1 MLVIRDGQL
10 GEIEK
15 EMKEDQFKRRLL
27 KAMQK
32 AWPARCAA
40 LGENG
45 LKAWINSGVKRALN
59 QNIKNHNNIT
69 RYIHLMFLLGRE
81 DFETAPE
88 TSWAGQILAW
98 QNASEE
104 FRLAA
109 VEKRAKTELAKNE

>member
-10 GEIEK
+10 GKIEK
-15 EMKEDQFKRRLL
+15 EIKEDQFKKRLFE
-27 KAMQK
+27 AMPK
-32 AWPARCAA
+32 AWLAKCAA

-45 LKAWINSGVKRALN
+45 LKARIDSGIKKALS
-59 QNIKNHNNIT
+59 QNIQKHDNIT

-81 DFETAPE
+81 DFDTAPK

-98 QNASEE
+98 ENASEE

-109 VEKRAKTELAKNE
+109 VEKRAKTEFAKI